1 MTGQPPRQHAARS
14 TPARQDPAVAARRP
28 PRSLAPVLAAGAA
41 IALAAFAVLADGAV
55 KGDDLSTYDPSV
67 TGWMVASRR
76 GWLTDLAWIAT
87 HLGGA
92 LSLTV
97 ITVVAAVAFVWTG
110 RRRHAVVLV
119 AAMASS
125 SLVTVVLKLLFARQ
139 RPSIELL
146 LGDPAS
152 TFSFPSGHSF
162 NSAVMAGT
170 LAGFVVFSQV
180 SLQRRILAGALAVL
194 MAGTVGLSRVYLAY
208 HWLTDVL
215 AGWSLA
221 VAWLC
226 LAALLVLWTG
236 RLRPA
241 RAQPR

>member
-1 MTGQPPRQHAARS
+1 MTSQPHRLP
-14 TPARQDPAVAARRP
+14 
-28 PRSLAPVLAAGAA
+28 LASVLAGAA
-41 IALAAFAVLADGAV
+41 ALAVVVFAVLADGAV
-55 KGDDLSTYDPSV
+55 EGDDLSAYDPSV
-67 TGWMVASRR
+67 TIWMVASRR
-76 GWLTDLAWIAT
+76 GWLTAAAWIAT

-92 LSLTV
+92 ASLTL
-97 ITVVAAVAFVWTG
+97 ITVLAAAALIWSG

-119 AAMASS
+119 AAMVSS
-125 SLVTVVLKLLFARQ
+125 SLVTVALKLFFARE

-152 TFSFPSGHSF
+152 TYSFPSGHSF

-170 LAGFVVFSQV
+170 LAGLVVFSQA
-180 SLQRRILAGALAVL
+180 SRRRKVMAGALAVL
-194 MAGTVGLSRVYLAY
+194 AVATIGLSRVYLAY

-226 LAALLVLWTG
+226 LAALVVLG
-236 RLRPA
+236 RNRLRQVRA
-241 RAQPR
+241 RSAYVRP